1 MVKRFSRL
9 TRIAAKAL
17 PPGHSLT
24 EHGIVFRRLENGDGV
39 YEVSFMVDRRR
50 IHRVVGRE
58 SEGVTR
64 AQAEAYIEQSRTDAR
79 HGRLNLPKARKTPL
93 TFAEAA
99 ERYVDRQIEEGG
111 KNVEAKRRQLR
122 QHLTPFFG
130 SKPLNA
136 LTSFDVERYKKKR
149 IEACAAL
156 ATINRELAVLS
167 HLLNRAAEWKWIA
180 AVPVRLRRFKE
191 VNARITYLTPD
202 QCASLERAAM
212 ADQSP
217 HIYPFIVI
225 GLRTGMRRSEIL
237 SIRREHVD
245 LERGVIF
252 IPKAKAGA
260 REQPITRDLAD
271 YLRGHLDQLPAGSE
285 WLFPSVGS
293 ASGHVHDIRK
303 AFRRSV
309 GRAGLNPD
317 EVVRHT
323 LRHTAIT
330 HLVQAG
336 VDLPTVQRISGHK
349 TLTMVARY
357 AHQNGAHVQAA
368 MDKLEARLASASEPI
383 TQELHKTRK
392 PLATNVA

>member
-1 MVKRFSRL
+1 MAKRFSKL
-9 TRIAAKAL
+9 TRAAAKEL
-17 PPGHSLT
+17 PAGSTIT
-24 EHGIVFRRLENGDGV
+24 EHGIVFRRLRNGDGI
-39 YEVSFMVDRRR
+39 YEVAIMVDRKR
-50 IHRVVGRE
+50 IHRVIGRE

-64 AQAEAYIEQSRTDAR
+64 AQAETYIEQVRTDAR

-93 TFAEAA
+93 SFTETAT
-99 ERYVDRQIEEGG
+99 RYIGQLIDEGG
-111 KNVEAKRRQLR
+111 NNIAAKRRQLS
-122 QHLTPFFG
+122 QHLVPFFG
-130 SKPLNA
+130 PKPLDA

-149 IEACAAL
+149 IDAGAAQ
-156 ATINRELAVLS
+156 ATVNRELAVLS
-167 HLLNRAAEWKWIA
+167 HLLNKAAEWKWIS

-191 VNARITYLTPD
+191 GSGRIVYLTRE
-202 QCASLERAAM
+202 QCADLERAAM
-212 ADQSP
+212 ADQNP

-245 LERGVIF
+245 LQRCVIF
-252 IPKAKAGA
+252 VPKAKAGA
-260 REQPITRDLAD
+260 REQPITNDLRDF
-271 YLRGHLDQLPAGSE
+271 LRDHIEGLPPGSE

-293 ASGHVHDIRK
+293 ATGHVHDIRK

-309 GRAGLNPD
+309 TRAGMNSD

-349 TLTMVARY
+349 TLIMVARY
-357 AHQNGAHVQAA
+357 AHQNGDHIRSA
-368 MDKLEARLASASEPI
+368 MDKLEGRYRGNG
-383 TQELHKTRK
+383 T
-392 PLATNVA
+392 